1 MNRSCACIPSIGLL
15 LLLAV
20 AALIPPL
27 RADAADTVRGVG
39 TMGYGSSSPGT
50 PPRSSFGNTPNDYR
64 RGYEGNSPN
73 PGDPWGREADFKA
86 RNYEQRHNPSPQ
98 PTAPATPPSPAPA
111 SASGYP
117 SSPKPPL
124 PGDKSFE
131 TAPPAPTGG
140 SGEKAR

>member
-1 MNRSCACIPSIGLL
+1 MNGSCACTQNICLM

-20 AALIPPL
+20 TALVLPL
-27 RADAADTVRGVG
+27 QADAADTVRGVG
-39 TMGYGSSSPGT
+39 TMGYGTSSPGA
-50 PPRSSFGNTPNDYR
+50 PPRSSFGNTPNDYK

-98 PTAPATPPSPAPA
+98 PAAPPSPPSPAPA
-111 SASGYP
+111 SAPPYP
-117 SSPKPPL
+117 SSPRPPL
-124 PGDKSFE
+124 PGDRSFE

-140 SGEKAR
+140 SSATAR